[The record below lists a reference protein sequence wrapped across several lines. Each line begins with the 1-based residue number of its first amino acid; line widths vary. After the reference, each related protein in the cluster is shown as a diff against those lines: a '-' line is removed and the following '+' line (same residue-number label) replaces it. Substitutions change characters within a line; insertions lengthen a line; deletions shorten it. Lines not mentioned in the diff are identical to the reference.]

1 MLLGTIW
8 LYDNNFETF
17 DTFVERLT
25 KRPDA
30 RFVEIPD
37 FRGDPIPCF
46 NTSKRFVCTKYMKF
60 FIKVY
65 AYVLF
70 VFHYLKLLKLSLAQI
85 SSAITQWNL
94 CTINTE
100 KS

>member
-17 DTFVERLT
+17 DTEERFVDLLT

-46 NTSKRFVCTKYMKF
+46 NTSKRFVCTKY
-60 FIKVY
+60 VY
-65 AYVLF
+65 ETFNKSIQSLTIAL
-70 VFHYLKLLKLSLAQI
+70 VFELIY
-85 SSAITQWNL
+85 T
-94 CTINTE
+94 
-100 KS
+100 

>member
-1 MLLGTIW
+1 MLLLGKIW

-17 DTFVERLT
+17 DTEECFVDLLT

-46 NTSKRFVCTKYMKF
+46 NTSKRFVCTKYYMKLLL
-60 FIKVY
+60 KVY
-65 AYVLF
+65 NF
-70 VFHYLKLLKLSLAQI
+70 CLSSFQI
-85 SSAITQWNL
+85 IKAVIHITFD
-94 CTINTE
+94 
-100 KS
+100 S

>member
-1 MLLGTIW
+1 MLLLGTIW

-17 DTFVERLT
+17 GTFVERLT

-46 NTSKRFVCTKYMKF
+46 NTSKRFVCTKY
-60 FIKVY
+60 VY
-65 AYVLF
+65 ETLNKSICMYVYFLF
-70 VFHYLKLLKLSLAQI
+70 VII
-85 SSAITQWNL
+85 SSY
-94 CTINTE
+94 
-100 KS
+100 

>member
-1 MLLGTIW
+1 MLLLGTIW

-17 DTFVERLT
+17 DTEECFVDLLT

-46 NTSKRFVCTKYMKF
+46 NTYETFSNSIC
-60 FIKVY
+60 I
-65 AYVLF
+65 LF
-70 VFHYLKLLKLSLAQI
+70 GCHYFKLLKFS
-85 SSAITQWNL
+85 
-94 CTINTE
+94 
-100 KS
+100 